1 MFRFRI
7 DFGIAELPPEVGL
20 GDMRGSVESYDVT
33 GWVCNP
39 VLASGRHTRSP
50 RSLVS
55 ELLQYSIRCMPILD
69 LSVFAL
75 RMRNTQLSQTFKIVH

>member
-1 MFRFRI
+1 
-7 DFGIAELPPEVGL
+7 
-20 GDMRGSVESYDVT
+20 MRGSVESDDVT

-55 ELLQYSIRCMPILD
+55 ELLQYSVLCMPILD
-69 LSVFAL
+69 LSVSA
-75 RMRNTQLSQTFKIVH
+75 LSQTVEIVQYRVSIINQND